1 MIKAIIFDMDG
12 LLVDSEPLYAE
23 AYAHAFS
30 AFGYRL
36 EKSVF
41 FDYWTSRGGS
51 VENFLKER
59 GLDLDPKKLRE
70 IKRKWYAD
78 NYERLLK
85 PMKGAR
91 ECVKRLSI
99 FPLALCTTS
108 PIHEVSKGLDIL
120 GVKGLFRVLVTAEDT
135 KRRKPDPE
143 GFIIAA
149 RKLGFSPEEC
159 LVIEDA
165 EKGVLAAKA
174 AGMKAIAVP
183 NRYTESGDFSRADLV
198 VKDLDQLDIGIVKGM

>member
-1 MIKAIIFDMDG
+1 MIRAIIFDMDG

-23 AYAHAFS
+23 AYAHAFA
-30 AFGYRL
+30 AFGYKL

-59 GLDLDPKKLRE
+59 GLDFDPKKLRD

-85 PMKGAR
+85 PMKGAG
-91 ECVKRLSI
+91 ECVKRLSVL
-99 FPLALCTTS
+99 PLALCSTS
-108 PIHEVSKGLDIL
+108 SIHDILKGLELL
-120 GVKGLFRVLVTAEDT
+120 GVRELFKVLVTAEDT

-149 RKLGFSPEEC
+149 RRLGFSPEEC

-165 EKGVLAAKA
+165 EKGILAAKA
-174 AGMKAIAVP
+174 AGMKVIAVP
-183 NRYTESGDFSRADLV
+183 NKYTRSGDFSRADLV
-198 VKDLDQLDIGIVKGM
+198 VKDLDQLNLERVREM

>member
-51 VENFLKER
+51 VEGFLKEK
-59 GLDLDPKKLRE
+59 GLNFDPKKLRD
-70 IKRKWYAD
+70 IKREWYMD

-85 PMKGAR
+85 PMKGAS
-91 ECVKRLSI
+91 ECVRRLSV
-99 FPLALCTTS
+99 FPLALCSTS

-149 RKLGFSPEEC
+149 RRMGFRPVEC
-159 LVIEDA
+159 LVLEDA
-165 EKGVLAAKA
+165 EKGVTAAKA
-174 AGMKAIAVP
+174 AGMKVIAVP
-183 NRYTESGDFSRADLV
+183 SKYTKGGDFSRADLV
-198 VKDLDQLDIGIVKGM
+198 VKDLDQIDLERVKRI